1 MKLKICG
8 MKYDS
13 NIKEVINLKP
23 NYIGFIFWKNSQRY
37 VTNTPSIPNQIIKT
51 GVFVDSSIDNIIS
64 IVESHNLSA
73 IQLHGNE
80 TPELCLNL
88 KKNLNVEII
97 KAFNVDNYFEF
108 NKTKLYLDY
117 CDYFLFDS
125 KGELPGGNGFSF
137 KWEILRN
144 YNYKKP
150 FFISG
155 GISLDNIYDI
165 NFLKEY
171 KLPVHCVDVNSKF
184 ESEIGYKKIDDL
196 KKLIK
201 ILNNEL

>member
-1 MKLKICG
+1 MIWNTWC
-8 MKYDS
+8 
-13 NIKEVINLKP
+13 
-23 NYIGFIFWKNSQRY
+23 
-37 VTNTPSIPNQIIKT
+37 VTNTPNIPNQIIKT
-51 GVFVDSSIDNIIS
+51 GVFVDSSIGNIIS
-64 IVESHNLSA
+64 IVENHNLNA

-80 TPELCLNL
+80 TPEFCLNL

-108 NKTKLYLDY
+108 NNTEVYLDC

-125 KGELPGGNGFSF
+125 KGKLPGGNGFSF

-155 GISLDNIYDI
+155 GISLDNISDI
-165 NFLKEY
+165 DFLKEY

>member
-13 NIKEVINLKP
+13 NIKEVLNLKP
-23 NYIGFIFWKNSQRY
+23 NYIGFIFWKNSHRY
-37 VTNTPSIPNQIIKT
+37 VTNTPSIPNHIIKT
-51 GVFVDSSIDNIIS
+51 GVFVDSPIDNIIS
-64 IVESHNLSA
+64 IVKNHNLKA

-80 TPELCLNL
+80 NPELCLNL
-88 KKNLNVEII
+88 KKNLNIEII
-97 KAFNVDNYFEF
+97 KAFNVDNYFDF
-108 NKTKLYLDY
+108 NKTKLYLDS

-155 GISLDNIYDI
+155 GISLDNISDI

-184 ESEIGYKKIDDL
+184 ESEIGYKNIDEL

>member
-13 NIKEVINLKP
+13 NIKEVLNLRP
-23 NYIGFIFWKNSQRY
+23 NYIGFIFWKNSHRY

-51 GVFVDSSIDNIIS
+51 GVFVDSPIDKIIS
-64 IVESHNLSA
+64 IVKNHNLKA

-80 TPELCLNL
+80 NPELCLNL

-97 KAFNVDNYFEF
+97 KAFNVDNYFDF
-108 NKTKLYLDY
+108 NKTKLYLDS

-155 GISLDNIYDI
+155 GISIDNISDI

-171 KLPVHCVDVNSKF
+171 KLPVYCVDVNSKF
-184 ESEIGYKKIDDL
+184 ESEIGYKNIDEL

>member
-13 NIKEVINLKP
+13 NIKEVLNLKP
-23 NYIGFIFWKNSQRY
+23 HYIGFIFWKNSSRY
-37 VTNTPSIPNQIIKT
+37 VTDTPSIPNEIIKT
-51 GVFVDSSIDNIIS
+51 GVFVDSSLDNIIS
-64 IVESHNLSA
+64 IVENHNLNA

-80 TPELCLNL
+80 TQELCVNL
-88 KKNLNVEII
+88 KKKLNVKII
-97 KAFNVDNYFEF
+97 KAFNVDKYFDF
-108 NKTKLYLDY
+108 NKTELYLDC

-137 KWEILRN
+137 NWEILKN

-155 GISLDNIYDI
+155 GISLDNISDI
-165 NFLKEY
+165 NFLKEC

-184 ESEIGYKKIDDL
+184 ESETGYKNIDDL

-201 ILNNEL
+201 ILDNEL

>member
-13 NIKEVINLKP
+13 NIKEVLNLRP
-23 NYIGFIFWKNSQRY
+23 NYIGFIFWKNSHRY
-37 VTNTPSIPNQIIKT
+37 VVNTPSIPNQIIKT
-51 GVFVDSSIDNIIS
+51 GVFVDSPIDKVIS
-64 IVESHNLSA
+64 IVENHNLKA

-80 TPELCLNL
+80 NPELCLNL

-97 KAFNVDNYFEF
+97 KAFNVDNYFDF
-108 NKTKLYLDY
+108 NKTKLYLDS

-155 GISLDNIYDI
+155 GIGLDNISDL
-165 NFLKEY
+165 NFLKE
-171 KLPVHCVDVNSKF
+171 
-184 ESEIGYKKIDDL
+184 
-196 KKLIK
+196 
-201 ILNNEL
+201 